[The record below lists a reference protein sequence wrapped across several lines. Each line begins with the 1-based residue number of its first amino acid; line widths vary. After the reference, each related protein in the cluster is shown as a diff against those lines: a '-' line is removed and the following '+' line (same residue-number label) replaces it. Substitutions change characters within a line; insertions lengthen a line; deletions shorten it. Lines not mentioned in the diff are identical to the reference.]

1 MQIDPAART
10 EADRI
15 AHELAALG
23 FVLPGTVLH
32 RQARCGKPT
41 CRCHDDPPQPHP
53 PFHSWTRKVEGK
65 TLTRRLT
72 DDQLLDYQPWFD
84 NARRLRALTTDL
96 EQLSLRVISH
106 DPRWRW
112 GRK

>member
-1 MQIDPAART
+1 MQIDPAARA

-15 AHELAALG
+15 AHELAGLG
-23 FVLPGTVLH
+23 FVLPGTVLR

-41 CRCHDDPPQPHP
+41 CRCHADPPRPHP

-72 DDQLLDYQPWFD
+72 DDQPWFD
-84 NARRLRALTTDL
+84 NARRLHALTTEL
-96 EQLSLRVISH
+96 EQLSLQVISH
-106 DPRWRW
+106 DPRW

>member
-1 MQIDPAART
+1 VRIDPDHQA

-15 AHELAALG
+15 THRLAELG

-41 CRCHDDPPQPHP
+41 CRCHADPPALHG
-53 PFHSWTRKVEGK
+53 PFWSWTRKVNG
-65 TLTRRLT
+65 TTVTRRLT
-72 DDQLLDYQPWFD
+72 DDQLRDYQPWFD
-84 NARRLRALTTDL
+84 NARQLRALVSEL
-96 EQLSLRVISH
+96 ETLTLNMIDH
-106 DPRWRW
+106 DPRW